1 MSEQNRIITN
11 SKIQAAVPFGGKYSV
26 KTLIYPA
33 VSLMNRLPMFYKF
46 SLISILFL
54 LPIGGLSYLVVSE
67 LNKSVSTLTKE
78 VEGLEQVREVDR
90 LLDAAYRYRDLRAP
104 GKMKNNQTLMD
115 RSEQAASVVDGV
127 FESLVAKSVAFD
139 GEGSWLQQ
147 VEQLQADWRK
157 LRRDDSYQGN
167 ITPQFTYYQ
176 EFVQKARALLSGTL
190 EISGLGHD
198 SSSENLALLKLVE
211 DSSQETRSVMGKARA
226 FGIYALNEG
235 QVGYALSDTLNEI
248 FDEMINRQALLEP
261 SLTMATAAS
270 TQFASRAKDTIETV
284 SGSLT
289 QTRELLDLNVI
300 TPMRLEMPWTDYSGG
315 IEGQLN
321 HINDLH
327 EVIFAVVEQNLNE
340 RLMAEKAQRSLIFI
354 VLLVVLLIVVYL
366 YVGFFVSVRTAI
378 ARFSDAARTVA
389 AGDMTVRIDLDN
401 RDELGQL
408 TTEFNNMTSKMA
420 DLIQSV
426 SATTQDVDRQASRVN
441 DTATMNSE
449 ASARQM
455 DETNQITDAM
465 QQMVDAVQE
474 VAESA
479 LRVSDSANNAEKDT
493 ETGRQVVADTVGT
506 INRLASE
513 IDGAVSVINRVSE
526 DSDSISQVLVE
537 IKAIAE
543 QTNLLAL
550 NAAIEAAR
558 AGEQGRGFAVVADEV
573 RSLSQRTHKS
583 TEEIEGMISRLQ
595 NGVKDA
601 VTAMTN
607 SHEVTETTVTQSSKV
622 TEALDRIARGISTIV
637 DMSHQI
643 AQAAEEQ
650 AAVAKNVN
658 TNVEEIGE
666 LGQRTA
672 ANAEETLGASREMSD
687 LTASLQRLVEAFRV

>member
-1 MSEQNRIITN
+1 MKS
-11 SKIQAAVPFGGKYSV
+11 F
-26 KTLIYPA
+26 IYPA

-54 LPIGGLSYLVVSE
+54 LPIGGLSYLVVSQ
-67 LNKSVSTLTKE
+67 LNESVSSLTKE
-78 VEGLEQVREVDR
+78 VEGLAQVKKVDR
-90 LLDAAYRYRDLRAP
+90 LLDAAYRYRDFRSP
-104 GKMKNNQTLMD
+104 GMVKNDQALMD
-115 RSEQAASVVDGV
+115 RSEDAAADIDAV
-127 FESLVAKSVAFD
+127 FESLMANSVAFD
-139 GEGSWLQQ
+139 TEGVWQQQ
-147 VEQLQADWRK
+147 VEQLHAEWSK
-157 LRRDDSYQGN
+157 LRQEDSFQRN
-167 ITPQFTYYQ
+167 IVPQFAYYQ
-176 EFVQKARALLSGTL
+176 EFVQKARGLLGATL
-190 EISGLGHD
+190 EISGLGND
-198 SSSENLALLKLVE
+198 SDRENLALLKLVKE
-211 DSSQETRSVMGKARA
+211 SSQDTRKVLGKARA

-235 QVGYALSDTLNEI
+235 RVGYALSDVLNEI
-248 FDEMINRQALLEP
+248 FDEMTNRQALLKP
-261 SLTMATAAS
+261 SLELATSAS
-270 TQFASRAKDTIETV
+270 SQFASRGSETIEAV
-284 SGSLT
+284 SQSLI
-289 QTRELLDLNVI
+289 QSREMLDLNVI
-300 TPMRLEMPWTDYSGG
+300 APMRLEMPWSDFNRV
-315 IEGQLN
+315 IEAQFAHL
-321 HINDLH
+321 NDLH
-327 EVIFAVVEQNLNE
+327 SVIFEVIAENLNQ
-340 RLMAEKAQRSLIFI
+340 RLVAEKAQRSLIFI
-354 VLLVVLLIVVYL
+354 ALLVVLLIVVYL

-389 AGDMTVRIDLDN
+389 AGDMTVRIDLEN

-465 QQMVDAVQE
+465 QQMVEAVQE

-479 LRVSDSANNAEKDT
+479 LRVSDSANNAEQDT
-493 ETGRQVVADTVGT
+493 ETGRQVVADTVET

-513 IDGAVSVINRVSE
+513 INGAVSVINRVSE

-595 NGVKDA
+595 SGVKDA
-601 VTAMTN
+601 VSAMTN
-607 SHEVTETTVTQSSKV
+607 SHEVTEATVGKSSEV
-622 TEALDRIARGISTIV
+622 TEALDRIARGIATIV
-637 DMSHQI
+637 DMGHQI

-650 AAVAKNVN
+650 SAVAKNVN
-658 TNVEEIGE
+658 TNVAEIGE
-666 LGQRTA
+666 LGKRTA